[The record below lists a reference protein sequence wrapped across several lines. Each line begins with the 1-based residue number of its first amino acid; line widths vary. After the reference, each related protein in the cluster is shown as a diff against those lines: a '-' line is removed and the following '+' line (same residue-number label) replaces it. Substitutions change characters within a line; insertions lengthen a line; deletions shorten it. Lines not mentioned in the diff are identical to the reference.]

1 MVSGEGLAQTFLEE
15 LIEHTVLALEI
26 IITFIIIIIVGI
38 TLANLLRIVLPAFR
52 KKEEENKLSEHIGHT
67 VRRML
72 RGLLISLDFLVAA
85 DLLRSILV
93 PSVSELVTLAIIVAI
108 RILLNWSLSKE
119 IDSHSIHRG
128 AL

>member
-1 MVSGEGLAQTFLEE
+1 MVSGEGLAQIFLEE
-15 LIEHTVLALEI
+15 LVEHTVLALEI
-26 IITFIIIIIVGI
+26 ITTFIIIIIVGI

-52 KKEEENKLSEHIGHT
+52 KREEKDKLREHVGQT
-67 VRRML
+67 VRHML

-85 DLLRSILV
+85 DLLRTILV
-93 PSVSELVTLAIIVAI
+93 PSVLELVTLAIIVLI

-119 IDSHSIHRG
+119 IEMRHKG

>member
-1 MVSGEGLAQTFLEE
+1 MVSGEGLAQILLEE
-15 LIEHTVLALEI
+15 LVEHTVLALEI

-38 TLANLLRIVLPAFR
+38 TLANLFRIVLPAFR
-52 KKEEENKLSEHIGHT
+52 KREEKDKLSEHIGQT
-67 VRRML
+67 VRYLL

-85 DLLRSILV
+85 DLLRTILV
-93 PSVSELVTLAIIVAI
+93 PSVLELVTLAIIVAI

-119 IDSHSIHRG
+119 IELRHKG

>member
-1 MVSGEGLAQTFLEE
+1 MVSGEGLAQIFLEE
-15 LIEHTVLALEI
+15 LVEHTVLALEI
-26 IITFIIIIIVGI
+26 ITTFIIIIIVGI

-52 KKEEENKLSEHIGHT
+52 KREEKDKLREHIGQT
-67 VRRML
+67 VRHML

-85 DLLRSILV
+85 DLLRTILV
-93 PSVSELVTLAIIVAI
+93 PSVLELVTLAMIVAI

-119 IDSHSIHRG
+119 IELRHKG

>member
-1 MVSGEGLAQTFLEE
+1 MVSGEGLAQIFLEE
-15 LIEHTVLALEI
+15 LVEHTVLALEI

-52 KKEEENKLSEHIGHT
+52 KREEKDKASEHVGQT
-67 VRRML
+67 VRHML

-85 DLLRSILV
+85 DLLRTILV
-93 PSVSELVTLAIIVAI
+93 PSVLELVTLAIIVAI

-119 IDSHSIHRG
+119 IELRHKG